1 MKQRVRLIQPP
12 PRQLQKHEQQQ
23 QLPTSHGGFFRG
35 RKCRVSLICCLV
47 SIQLLGLIPLIL
59 LGGPYV
65 YDAFRHLAGKD
76 SKDDFVAL
84 SSIQKVYHRPKSR
97 PTAAAHLKLPRP
109 ILVVG
114 MPKAGTSSLFGF
126 FHCAGLYSQH
136 WYCCEEQKDPQ
147 KARSKQTMADCIT
160 YNMVQNLPLLD
171 GCGDYDVITEMNGPR
186 RIRRRGTIVQ
196 SLLSSS
202 SSSSAPHVS
211 HGNNASEG
219 TGIPNH
225 PAEEGVFI
233 NDSVVPWSHP
243 GARIFLPQRFHLHD
257 FHRDYP
263 NATLI
268 LNTRPAHEWAHSVRY
283 AGGMLAKQFANE
295 YLVQGQLLSRFPQGK
310 HAVTEFLIRI
320 MEEHTQY
327 IRDFCRKHPSHA
339 CIEVDIRNN
348 QTGDILA
355 HAFFDEESSS
365 SFSFS
370 SAQVPEPQEDGLS
383 VLPSSS
389 SSSSSSSSFLAQLA
403 STCWGHYNQNQQ
415 KDRIKKLPRI
425 MVDSIIPNTTHG
437 QERYRKSIERARN
450 RRHDDQFASPTR
462 RN

>member
-1 MKQRVRLIQPP
+1 MKKRVRLLQPP
-12 PRQLQKHEQQQ
+12 HQLKKHEQQQ
-23 QLPTSHGGFFRG
+23 QEQRPTSRGGFFRAGVG
-35 RKCRVSLICCLV
+35 RKCHVSLICCLV
-47 SIQLLGLIPLIL
+47 TIQILGLIPLIL
-59 LGGPYV
+59 LGGPCI
-65 YDAFRHLAGKD
+65 YDAFQHLTSKS

-84 SSIQKVYHRPKSR
+84 SSIQKVYHRPESR
-97 PTAAAHLKLPRP
+97 IGRSSVAHLKLPRP

-160 YNMVQNLPLLD
+160 YNIVQNLPLLD

-186 RIRRRGTIVQ
+186 RIRRRGTIVK
-196 SLLSSS
+196 SASSFS
-202 SSSSAPHVS
+202 QQVP
-211 HGNNASEG
+211 HGNTTSGVTG
-219 TGIPNH
+219 TPH
-225 PAEEGVFI
+225 LLEDEGVFTD
-233 NDSVVPWSHP
+233 DSVVQWSHP
-243 GARIFLPQRFHLHD
+243 GARIFLPQRFHLHV

-268 LNTRPAHEWAHSVRY
+268 LNTRPADEWAHSVRY

-295 YLVQGQLLSRFPQGK
+295 YQAQGKLSQFPHGK

-320 MEEHTQY
+320 LEEHTQY
-327 IRDFCRKHPSHA
+327 IREFCRDHPSHT

-348 QTGDILA
+348 QTGQILA
-355 HAFFDEESSS
+355 NAFFEEPSSS
-365 SFSFS
+365 S
-370 SAQVPEPQEDGLS
+370 AQLLEQQDNDRKNDGLS
-383 VLPSSS
+383 LLPSSS
-389 SSSSSSSSFLAQLA
+389 SSSSSLAQLA
-403 STCWGHYNQNQQ
+403 STCWRHYNQNQQ

-425 MVDSIIPNTTHG
+425 KVDSIIPNTTHG

-450 RRHDDQFASPTR
+450 HRHNDTFASPTR